1 MADTLTSSPHDRPK
15 VELEQPPL
23 VTHESTDRETTLT
36 ESPRQGSIKSASPAP
51 ENENKATVPESKE
64 LSDEQEE
71 EHPEYPS
78 SWKLGLIITGLC
90 LSIFCLAL
98 DNTIIATAIPKITDR
113 FKSLEDVG
121 WYGSAYLLTQ
131 CSLTLVFGKLYT
143 FYSVK
148 WVYLA
153 ALAIFEIGSLI
164 CAVAPN
170 SVTLI
175 VGRAIAGIGG
185 AGLFSGAVLIVAQTM
200 PLEKRPIYTALFG
213 AMFGIASVA
222 GPLMGGAFTDH
233 VSWRWCFYINL
244 PVGGATFLFITL
256 FFKTPKSIKVKTTLK
271 NTLSQLDLLGN
282 LFFLPGVICVLLAL
296 QWGGT
301 KYPWSNGRIIALF
314 VLFGVLMIIF
324 AGLQKYQGEKATVP
338 VRLIQNRNVW
348 GAAFFSFALGSSF
361 FSTVYYIPIWFQAIK
376 DVSATKSG
384 IMNIPMVLGVV
395 ICSLLAGALVTLLGY
410 YTPFMMLSPVFMA
423 TGAGL
428 LSTMTPETGHPAW
441 IGYQA
446 IYGMGV
452 GLGLQQSV
460 LVIQAVLPTSDTP
473 TGTAMVMFAQNFGGS
488 IFVSVAQNVFQNK
501 LFANLAAKVPDID
514 ARLVVTAGA
523 TMLRKAVPSDAIPT
537 VVRLYS
543 DAITE
548 AFYIAV
554 AMGALAIV
562 GALPVQWISVKGRR
576 LEGGVA

>member
-1 MADTLTSSPHDRPK
+1 MTLDRF
-15 VELEQPPL
+15 Q
-23 VTHESTDRETTLT
+23 
-36 ESPRQGSIKSASPAP
+36 
-51 ENENKATVPESKE
+51 
-64 LSDEQEE
+64 
-71 EHPEYPS
+71 
-78 SWKLGLIITGLC
+78 
-90 LSIFCLAL
+90 

-244 PVGGATFLFITL
+244 PVGGATFLFIIL
-256 FFKTPKSIKVKTTLK
+256 FFKTPKSIKTKTTLK

-301 KYPWSNGRIIALF
+301 KYPWGNGRIIALF

-338 VRLIQNRNVW
+338 LRLIKNRNVW

-361 FSTVYYIPIWFQAIK
+361 FSTVYY
-376 DVSATKSG
+376 VR
-384 IMNIPMVLGVV
+384 
-395 ICSLLAGALVTLLGY
+395 TL
-410 YTPFMMLSPVFMA
+410 
-423 TGAGL
+423 
-428 LSTMTPETGHPAW
+428 
-441 IGYQA
+441 
-446 IYGMGV
+446 
-452 GLGLQQSV
+452 
-460 LVIQAVLPTSDTP
+460 
-473 TGTAMVMFAQNFGGS
+473 
-488 IFVSVAQNVFQNK
+488 
-501 LFANLAAKVPDID
+501 
-514 ARLVVTAGA
+514 
-523 TMLRKAVPSDAIPT
+523 
-537 VVRLYS
+537 
-543 DAITE
+543 
-548 AFYIAV
+548 YIA
-554 AMGALAIV
+554 I
-562 GALPVQWISVKGRR
+562 WRWR
-576 LEGGVA
+576 Y

>member
-1 MADTLTSSPHDRPK
+1 MADTLISSPHDRPR

-23 VTHESTDRETTLT
+23 ATHESTDRETTLT

-51 ENENKATVPESKE
+51 ENENKPAVPGSKE
-64 LSDEQEE
+64 VSEEQEE

-244 PVGGATFLFITL
+244 PVGGATFLFIIL
-256 FFKTPKSIKVKTTLK
+256 FFKTPKSIKTKTTLK

-301 KYPWSNGRIIALF
+301 KYPWGNGRIIALF

-338 VRLIQNRNVW
+338 LRLIKNRNVW

-501 LFANLAAKVPDID
+501 LLTSLVTKVPDID
-514 ARLVVTAGA
+514 ARLVVSAGA
-523 TMLRKAVPSDAIPT
+523 TMLRKAVPPDAIST

-562 GALPVQWISVKGRR
+562 GALPVQWISVKGRK